1 MAVRWEA
8 EAPEERRLSDGQL
21 CLCRTPT
28 QQDGEEGQVAPAR
41 RTDAPSRGLGSSR
54 GVLRASPS
62 KDFFSSADCRE
73 GADAIGEAS
82 DCWWRC
88 LGDAAG
94 WRGGLG
100 CAGQAHRCPY
110 PRSGLPSRGLGSVPV
125 EGFLLISRVSGG
137 SRRHRRGIGLL
148 VALPSKIIGLTM
160 ILPSHCR
167 MEGHK

>member
-1 MAVRWEA
+1 MTFFRECRNLNRDYLISANI
-8 EAPEERRLSDGQL
+8 PEGAGGTDGVERVERRHRS
-21 CLCRTPT
+21 
-28 QQDGEEGQVAPAR
+28 EG
-41 RTDAPSRGLGSSR
+41 SRGEWGLERHGNALR
-54 GVLRASPS
+54 GKGRARTTTERGTTLP
-62 KDFFSSADCRE
+62 
-73 GADAIGEAS
+73 
-82 DCWWRC
+82 
-88 LGDAAG
+88 LPHGDTPG
-94 WRGGLG
+94 WRAGLC